1 MNGKKSGEME
11 MAETQAKDY
20 YKELINRWQKRI
32 EEINSSKELDAESR
46 AEWDVLEEVIFEVT
60 LGLMLFEGDKK

>member
-1 MNGKKSGEME
+1 

-32 EEINSSKELDAESR
+32 EEINSSKEPEAESR

>member
-1 MNGKKSGEME
+1 

-32 EEINSSKELDAESR
+32 KAINYSKEPDAESR

>member
-1 MNGKKSGEME
+1 

-20 YKELINRWQKRI
+20 YKELINRWKKRI
-32 EEINSSKELDAESR
+32 EQINSSKEPDSESR

-60 LGLMLFEGDKK
+60 LGLMLL

>member
-1 MNGKKSGEME
+1 ME
-11 MAETQAKDY
+11 TTKTQAKDY

-32 EEINSSKELDAESR
+32 EEINSSKEPDAESR
-46 AEWDVLEEVIFEVT
+46 AEWDVLEEVIFEVA

>member
-1 MNGKKSGEME
+1 

-20 YKELINRWQKRI
+20 YKELINRWQERI
-32 EEINSSKELDAESR
+32 EEINYSKEPDAESR
-46 AEWDVLEEVIFEVT
+46 AEWDVLEEVIFEVA

>member
-1 MNGKKSGEME
+1 

-32 EEINSSKELDAESR
+32 EEINSSKEPAAESR
-46 AEWDVLEEVIFEVT
+46 MECDVLEEVIFEVT
-60 LGLMLFEGDKK
+60 LGLLLL